1 MSLIFIK
8 IIKVIAVA
16 IAGDYLRIDSL
27 AVFSCP
33 MIVAVLDPALV
44 IVVLII

>member
-1 MSLIFIK
+1 MSLIFIEV
-8 IIKVIAVA
+8 IKVIAVA
-16 IAGDYLRIDSL
+16 IAGNYLRINSL

-33 MIVAVLDPALV
+33 MIVAVLNPALV